1 MAGHSRWSKV
11 KHYKGAIDQQ
21 RGKLFSKLSKEI
33 SVAAKLGGGDPNF
46 NPRLR
51 QAIATARGESM
62 PVDNIERAIKKG
74 TGELEGAAY
83 EEMLYE
89 GYGPGGVAMLIEA
102 ATDNKNRTA
111 AELRAIFTKYHGH
124 LAGTGSVAWMFHHKG
139 VITITA
145 PGISED
151 DVILAALD
159 AGAED
164 VRSHED
170 VIEVITPPDNRLHA
184 VTKALEQAK
193 IPFASAKLSYVPDNL
208 TPVTDPHI
216 AEQVLA
222 FWRRWTTTTTCRRS
236 MPIWISRR
244 TCSPR
249 RGRKA
254 PEACIGGGM
263 NACF

>member
-1 MAGHSRWSKV
+1 M
-11 KHYKGAIDQQ
+11 
-21 RGKLFSKLSKEI
+21 
-33 SVAAKLGGGDPNF
+33 GGGDPNF

-83 EEMLYE
+83 EEMTYE
-89 GYGPGGVAMLIEA
+89 GYGPGGVAILLEA
-102 ATDNKNRTA
+102 ATDNKNRSA
-111 AELRAIFTKYHGH
+111 AEIRAIFTKNHGH
-124 LAGTGSVAWMFHHKG
+124 LAGSGSVAWMFHRKG

-170 VIEVITPPDNRLHA
+170 DHRSHHAARQQTRRRRQGPGTGQNPHRQRQAQLHPG
-184 VTKALEQAK
+184 Q
-193 IPFASAKLSYVPDNL
+193 S
-208 TPVTDPHI
+208 DPRHRP
-216 AEQVLA
+216 AH
-222 FWRRWTTTTTCRRS
+222 
-236 MPIWISRR
+236 RR
-244 TCSPR
+244 TSPGSAR
-249 RGRKA
+249 SAGRS
-254 PEACIGGGM
+254 
-263 NACF
+263 

>member
-11 KHYKGAIDQQ
+11 KHFKGVIDQR

-51 QAIATARGESM
+51 QSIATARAESM
-62 PVDNIERAIKKG
+62 PSDNIERAVKKG

-89 GYGPGGVAMLIEA
+89 GYAPGGVAVLVEA
-102 ATDNKNRTA
+102 ATDNKNRSA
-111 AELRAIFTKYHGH
+111 AEFRAIFTKYHGH

-139 VITITA
+139 VILLDPA
-145 PGISED
+145 AGVSED
-151 DVILAALD
+151 DVILVALD

-164 VRSHED
+164 VRTHED
-170 VIEVITPPDNRLHA
+170 AIEIVTPADNKLHA
-184 VTKALEQAK
+184 VTKALEGAK
-193 IPFASAKLSYVPDNL
+193 IPFTSAKLSYLPDNL
-208 TPVTDPHI
+208 TPVTDAAV

-222 FWRRWTTTTTCRRS
+222 LLEALDDHDDAQAVHANLEL
-236 MPIWISRR
+236 
-244 TCSPR
+244 
-249 RGRKA
+249 A
-254 PEACIGGGM
+254 PELMAKSG
-263 NACF
+263 